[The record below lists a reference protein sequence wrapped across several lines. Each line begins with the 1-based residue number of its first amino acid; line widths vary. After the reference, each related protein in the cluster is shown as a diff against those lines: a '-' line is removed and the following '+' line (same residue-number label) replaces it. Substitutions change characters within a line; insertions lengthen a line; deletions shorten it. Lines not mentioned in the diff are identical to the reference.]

1 LKLVELRRIER
12 AVAKKQ
18 KLEEESKSRIKVH
31 AENVKRLEAILAKY
45 DSELEM
51 KPPYWSRED
60 IEQVETL
67 KSGLTAAP
75 QFEGYRQEELYYA
88 QQNLYTSISL
98 AWQTLPLLKEI
109 AVIDQKIMDLDKALS
124 RSFDARVR
132 EQVEQVNKLQAEKQ
146 KLEELKWSQIQKFG
160 ELLGIYE
167 RDDLRALNK
176 EIAEKGA
183 DSVRTELIELLKPY
197 GSRPRP
203 QTEGDEVG

>member
-1 LKLVELRRIER
+1 LVELRRIER

-67 KSGLTAAP
+67 KRSLAASP
-75 QFEGYRQEELYYA
+75 QFEGYRQQELYYA

-160 ELLGIYE
+160 ELLGVYE
-167 RDDLRALNK
+167 PDDLRALSK
-176 EIAEKGA
+176 EIAELGPDKFREQL
-183 DSVRTELIELLKPY
+183 VEKLKPY
-197 GSRPRP
+197 GSRPSVK
-203 QTEGDEVG
+203 TEEAEEVE